1 MTTSTPPA
9 DKTGKRPGSKAP
21 QREDVLTE
29 TVQAFLKQNPSFLKE
44 RPDLLAIITPPENKY
59 GDGIVDMQKFMLK
72 RLQNEL
78 AEYKKREENLL
89 KLIQEN
95 SDVQTHTH
103 NAIKA
108 LLDAKSFEE
117 LIKTILHKV
126 PKLFDISAVVLCFE
140 AGRNTPAAAR
150 DIGINFI
157 KSETLESLMDAS
169 RRVALRSN
177 IKGDKAVFGSQASK
191 VKSTAL
197 LRLDFG
203 PKLPNGLLA
212 LGDNS
217 PDGFG
222 PQQGTE
228 LLSFFSYVLQRTVK
242 RWLTQSM

>member
-197 LRLDFG
+197 LRLNFG

-212 LGDNS
+212 LGDKS

-228 LLSFFSYVLQRTVK
+228 LLSFFSYVLQRTAK